1 MGWQSAMVSSEA
13 AGASTRVSGRKRSWE
28 SARSIARSRSG
39 RSGWPAG
46 VRWSRQAGW
55 VIRIVDIGRSG
66 RHGRSVIAEAFASGL
81 SRRPQVPPRRCL
93 LPSLPGNAD
102 AGRWRG
108 LIRHEERRR
117 ERLGRVHA
125 IFLEI
130 GDALGREEAIVD
142 EKIAGKAA

>member
-13 AGASTRVSGRKRSWE
+13 AGASTRASGRKRSWE

-55 VIRIVDIGRSG
+55 VIRSVDIGRSG
-66 RHGRSVIAEAFASGL
+66 RPRAIGYSRGVRQRPISSAAGPRGRYSF
-81 SRRPQVPPRRCL
+81 
-93 LPSLPGNAD
+93 PSLPGDAD

-117 ERLGRVHA
+117 ERLGRVYA

-142 EKIAGKAA
+142 EKIAGEAA